1 MLFKV
6 KLTYDVY
13 IAPPL
18 YVAVFCV
25 KFEFSIVKLPS
36 SWSIAPPN
44 SDVELLNV
52 EFIILTLV
60 IESKNR
66 LLPFLAELIFVNS
79 EFVIVSSYISVDFSL
94 KYVLAPIA
102 PTVFLDVK
110 LVNLELLIVAFE
122 YEACIAVE

>member
-1 MLFKV
+1 ML
-6 KLTYDVY
+6 
-13 IAPPL
+13 
-18 YVAVFCV
+18 
-25 KFEFSIVKLPS
+25 
-36 SWSIAPPN
+36 
-44 SDVELLNV
+44 
-52 EFIILTLV
+52 
-60 IESKNR
+60 SKNR
-66 LLPFLAELIFVNS
+66 LPPFLAELIFVNS